1 MTESNS
7 NKNNKKVQTGLWK
20 ATRTS
25 AILLSAIA
33 FVSSSSLIDG
43 SSSINVLAAPSNSSS
58 SSSSNSNQT
67 MTLAHTLV
75 QNLTKTNVPVTLPLT
90 RGYVNGFEVF
100 YLSTEASDKWLADH
114 LTNFT
119 YSRVTYA
126 PALKNTPPQSLGN
139 IYVFGNGIKGSGP
152 LGFQPNVADSQP
164 DDPAYS
170 PLWRINNVD
179 WKLGVS
185 PKELKSETDILSAQ
199 KSGGLTVT
207 PSDVVVNCPFVQWHG
222 GSLKVRGDKT
232 LTDLSAYGGGQVL
245 NIDTSKMQVTFVG
258 HRGFAPDGST
268 IYYIA
273 TDASVKKV
281 ADALG
286 VTFVNKTGATLLSG
300 ASSDL
305 YVFTNGIKGTGPMGF
320 QASIASANVGDTSYS
335 PLWRLLAV
343 TWKDPSHP
351 EFLTS
356 LTQITSSAQAGKLS
370 TNLAG
375 VVVNCPFVEVHV

>member
-1 MTESNS
+1 MTKS
-7 NKNNKKVQTGLWK
+7 KYNKKVQTKMWK
-20 ATRTS
+20 TISTI
-25 AILLSAIA
+25 AILLLTIALVSLSA
-33 FVSSSSLIDG
+33 LIN
-43 SSSINVLAAPSNSSS
+43 SSSISVLAAPSNGSSS
-58 SSSSNSNQT
+58 SGNQV

-75 QNLTKTNVPVTLPLT
+75 QNLTRTNLPVTLPLT

-100 YLSTEASDKWLADH
+100 YISTEASDKGLADH

-119 YSRVTYA
+119 HSRVSYT

-139 IYVFGNGIKGSGP
+139 IYVFGNGIKGIGP

-164 DDPAYS
+164 GDPAYS
-170 PLWRINNVD
+170 PLWRINNVE
-179 WKLGVS
+179 WKQVVS
-185 PKELKSETDILSAQ
+185 PKELKSEADILSAQ
-199 KSGGLTVT
+199 KSGELSVT

-222 GSLKVRGDKT
+222 GSLKERSDKT
-232 LTDLSAYGGGQVL
+232 LTDLSPYGGGQVL
-245 NIDTSKMQVTFVG
+245 NIDTKKMQVTFVG
-258 HRGFAPDGST
+258 HRGFATDGST

-281 ADALG
+281 ADVLG
-286 VTFVNKTGATLLSG
+286 VTFVNKTGAALLSG

-320 QASIASANVGDTSYS
+320 QASIASSNVGDTAYS
-335 PLWRLLAV
+335 PLWRLQAT
-343 TWKDPSHP
+343 TWNDPSHP

-356 LTQITSSAQAGKLS
+356 LTQITSAAQAGKLS
-370 TNLAG
+370 SNVAG